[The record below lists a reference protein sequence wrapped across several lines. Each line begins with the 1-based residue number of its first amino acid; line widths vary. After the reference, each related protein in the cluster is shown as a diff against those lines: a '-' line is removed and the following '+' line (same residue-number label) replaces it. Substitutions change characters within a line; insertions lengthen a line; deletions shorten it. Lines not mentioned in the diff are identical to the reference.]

1 MEGVGWQKQ
10 RVKTFLLY
18 CLIINVFVYLHILLF
33 IPEQALSI
41 SGRSLFFLWDVHQ
54 IDTLSRI
61 MLNYQ
66 SKDSRPNKASHIPD
80 LISNEGSTVISAM
93 MYAPDTIRPTG

>member
-33 IPEQALSI
+33 IPEQALST
-41 SGRSLFFLWDVHQ
+41 SGRSLFFFMGCPPDRHPQ
-54 IDTLSRI
+54 PDNAQLSVKRQ
-61 MLNYQ
+61 Q
-66 SKDSRPNKASHIPD
+66 SEQSIPH
-80 LISNEGSTVISAM
+80 T
-93 MYAPDTIRPTG
+93 